1 MKYTKYNY
9 KRRRNNTVLKF
20 IASLLGGIIAA
31 SMIGLGVAWIIW
43 KVLPINDSA
52 QVGTE
57 ITDGVGNEE
66 VVSGEDGNGQVA
78 AVEGEENSEFYFIQ
92 CGYFSNKDNAD
103 QALAKIGSDG
113 KAFISEESDKFRV
126 LTGAY
131 SKDNIDTVM
140 ESLSSKGVESV
151 KLTFTLNEKD
161 SVEGQVSAICDGY
174 FKILTTT
181 FDEKVDHV
189 NTAEFKQWI
198 DTLDNISSGD
208 NIETLQNLKAYIK
221 ELPEELSKEDVAKEM
236 DYLYQV
242 LVTFK

>member
-9 KRRRNNTVLKF
+9 KRRKNNTVLKF

-57 ITDGVGNEE
+57 ITDGTGNGE
-66 VVSGEDGNGQVA
+66 VVSGEDGNGQVT

-92 CGYFSNKDNAD
+92 CGYFSNKENAD

-113 KAFISEESDKFRV
+113 RAFISEESDKFRV
-126 LTGAY
+126 LAGAY
-131 SKDNIDTVM
+131 TEDNVDTVM
-140 ESLSSKGVESV
+140 ESLSGKGVESV

-161 SVEGQVSAICDGY
+161 SVESQVSAICDGY
-174 FKILTTT
+174 LKILTTT

-189 NTAEFKQWI
+189 NTAEFKAWI
-198 DTLDNISSGD
+198 DTLDNISSGES
-208 NIETLQNLKAYIK
+208 IETLQTLKAYIK